1 MEMNT
6 QTMRKLISLGY
17 MAKENE
23 LDMDDVL
30 EMVEKGFI
38 AVHPQRQMVLS

>member
-6 QTMRKLISLGY
+6 QTVRKLVSLGY

-38 AVHPQRQMVLS
+38 AIQPQRQMVLA